1 MRTVP
6 QAAVSTSTAGRAVTH
21 DAKVVEFVDLLVA
34 DDEWVRSEF
43 EAIVDAGWG
52 GAVPPCPPL
61 DQGAREPRRHRYDG
75 RPTPVQGP
83 CELLARGAAPAR
95 QRGPPRNRSALA
107 DR

>member
-1 MRTVP
+1 MRTVS
-6 QAAVSTSTAGRAVTH
+6 QGAIRHSIAGSAVTH
-21 DAKVVEFVDLLVA
+21 DVEAVEFIDLLVA

-52 GAVPPCPPL
+52 GAVPPCPPP
-61 DQGAREPRRHRYDG
+61 DQGAREPRRHRCDG

-83 CELLARGAAPAR
+83 HELLARGAAPAR
-95 QRGPPRNRSALA
+95 QRGPPRNRSAVA